1 MTRFALLALAA
12 AAASI
17 PTFATACERHA
28 EHRVQASA
36 TIEEMAPSVAVEEA
50 AMTTLPQTVI
60 PESEAIRA
68 SEASSSTPY
77 GGYAGCSRGKD
88 TTVYLTQ

>member
-12 AAASI
+12 AAVSF
-17 PTFATACERHA
+17 PTLAAACERHA

-36 TIEEMAPSVAVEEA
+36 TVEEMAPTVAIEEA
-50 AMTTLPQTVI
+50 AMTTLPQSVI
-60 PESEAIRA
+60 PDDEAIRA
-68 SEASSSTPY
+68 SEASAPAP
-77 GGYAGCSRGKD
+77 YAGCSRAKR